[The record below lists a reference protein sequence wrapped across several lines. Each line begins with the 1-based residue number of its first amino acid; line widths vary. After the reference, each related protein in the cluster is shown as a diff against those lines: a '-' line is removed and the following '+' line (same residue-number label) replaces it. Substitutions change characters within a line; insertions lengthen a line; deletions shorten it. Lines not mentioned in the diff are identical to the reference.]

1 MHRNVVPKKA
11 LNDSFR
17 SFVCASQHTK
27 YVSSTTLWCST
38 YSLEN
43 HVTSIRNQHSKFW
56 EHSWATAKWI
66 SNNCLNWSGK
76 CIQIFQ
82 NHLYNFTQEVIFI
95 YSKNKFIISDTYIL
109 FQSSSYY
116 SKHWTPITNFSWW
129 QGLLIVGQYT
139 PKLNSHNFYCRL
151 KSKFHQYLLHNV
163 PRLIRQVD
171 EHDLSIMCPYDVF
184 YSNK

>member
-1 MHRNVVPKKA
+1 MLHPRKLSMIILGLLYVPH
-11 LNDSFR
+11 NI
-17 SFVCASQHTK
+17 QN
-27 YVSSTTLWCST
+27 VSSTTLWCST

-43 HVTSIRNQHSKFW
+43 HVTSTWNQHSKFW
-56 EHSWATAKWI
+56 EHSWATEKWI

-82 NHLYNFTQEVIFI
+82 NHLYNFTHEVIFI

-129 QGLLIVGQYT
+129 QGLLTVGQYT
-139 PKLNSHNFYCRL
+139 PKLNSHNFYCTL
-151 KSKFHQYLLHNV
+151 WNPSFISTCCMMFQ
-163 PRLIRQVD
+163 D
-171 EHDLSIMCPYDVF
+171 
-184 YSNK
+184 